1 MACLN
6 PQEILVKQVMGL
18 HEIKRSILVPCG
30 KCTACISRKKLQ
42 YALRMEY
49 ESRNPKNRTA
59 LFVTLTYDNEHLP
72 EGNVLSKDDVKK
84 FFVRLR
90 RNLFRST
97 GHNVQF
103 RYFLCGEYGS
113 LRGRAHYHFYL
124 ASSEVI
130 DYSIIRKSWLGDSI
144 VDIKPV
150 YSSAG
155 FGYLAKYMTKQ
166 SADEMKYKQPPF
178 FLCSNGLGD
187 YFLEL
192 YGDYIIANNIAFWRN
207 DSGAIV
213 AIPRYYIDKLYP
225 PTRLQITRMEYSS
238 SFAFAGN
245 RLRRSNDLRV
255 GAELALQ
262 MNARKLG
269 LNPFEF
275 DVNRLSGLQ
284 SKDLRLRNNF
294 EYNLLFNRL

>member
-1 MACLN
+1 M
-6 PQEILVKQVMGL
+6 
-18 HEIKRSILVPCG
+18 
-30 KCTACISRKKLQ
+30 Q

-49 ESRNPKNRTA
+49 EYRNPKNRTN
-59 LFVTLTYDNEHLP
+59 LFITLTYDNEHLP
-72 EGNVLSKDDVKK
+72 EGNVLSKDDVKH

-90 RNLFRST
+90 RNLYRSY
-97 GHNVQF
+97 GYNVPF

-113 LRGRAHYHFYL
+113 LRGRAHYHFYM
-124 ASSEVI
+124 ASPYII
-130 DYSIIRKSWLGDSI
+130 DYDIIRKSWLGDSI

-166 SADEMKYKQPPF
+166 SGDTMNYSQPPF
-178 FLCSNGLGD
+178 FLCSDGLGD

-192 YGDYIIANNIAFWRN
+192 YGDYIIENNISFWRN

-213 AIPRYYIDKLYP
+213 LLPRYYIDKLYP
-225 PTRLQITRMEYSS
+225 PTRLQITKKEYSS

-245 RLRRSNDLRV
+245 RLRRCNDLRI
-255 GAELALQ
+255 GADLSLQ

-269 LNPFEF
+269 DTSFEF
-275 DVNRLSGLQ
+275 VVNRLNGLQ
-284 SKDLRLRNNF
+284 SKDLRLRNYF
-294 EYNLLFNRL
+294 MYNLLFNRL